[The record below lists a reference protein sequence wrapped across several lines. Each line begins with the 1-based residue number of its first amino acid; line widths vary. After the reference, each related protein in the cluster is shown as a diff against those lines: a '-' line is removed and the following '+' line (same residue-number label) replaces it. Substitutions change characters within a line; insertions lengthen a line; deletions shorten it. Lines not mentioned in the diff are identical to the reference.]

1 MQCLAQDLHIHHG
14 GLHKHL
20 LNGLRLEDGKGIVF
34 SFRLIQYEVALDSYL
49 PDGRGHVSD
58 QCFLS

>member
-1 MQCLAQDLHIHHG
+1 MLCLTQGLHIHRG
-14 GLHKHL
+14 GLHKRM

-34 SFRLIQYEVALDSYL
+34 SFRLIQYEDTLDSYL